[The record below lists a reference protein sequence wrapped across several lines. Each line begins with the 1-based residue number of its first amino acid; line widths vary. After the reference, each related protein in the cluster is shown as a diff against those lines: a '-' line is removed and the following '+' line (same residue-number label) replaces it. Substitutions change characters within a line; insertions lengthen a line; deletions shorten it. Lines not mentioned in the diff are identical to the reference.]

1 MNDGGMITCPHCGAE
16 IRRNTPRCYLCWG
29 ELAND
34 GLGPHRTSGRIAT
47 LLSDIVSVIL
57 ALCLLALA
65 SIVAF
70 GIMCFAVSS

>member
-1 MNDGGMITCPHCGAE
+1 MSDGATTPCPHCGAE

-29 ELAND
+29 ELAN
-34 GLGPHRTSGRIAT
+34 GLRGPHGTSGRIAT

-65 SIVAF
+65 SIIAF
-70 GIMCFAVSS
+70 GIMCFAMI